1 MYQADEKRYEEMK
14 YNRCGASGLQLPA
27 VSLGLWHNFG
37 SNGNF
42 DNMQD
47 MCHTAFDH
55 GITHFDL
62 ANNYGPVPG
71 SAEENFGR
79 ILAKGLG
86 RYRDELI
93 ISTKAG
99 YDMWPGPY
107 GNWGSKKYLVAS
119 LDQSLKRMG
128 LDYVDIFY
136 HHRPDPNTP
145 LEETVRALDGIV
157 RSGKALYV
165 GISNYNKEQTIAAA
179 ELFKELGTPFIIN
192 QRKYSM
198 FVRDIEKD
206 GLKDYAAAHGIGIIT
221 FSPLAQGLLTDR
233 YLHGI
238 PEDSRVRTDGRFLKE
253 AAIVEETLKKVRA
266 LNDLA
271 AQRGQTLAQMALS
284 WILRDGDI
292 TSVLIGASKPSQ
304 ILDNIGIVHATAFSE
319 EERRRIVEILGIKK
333 RVPARILQTPAFML
347 SSVENLRDRGIRRQ
361 DHRLI
366 IAGHGSLQCI
376 QGF

>member
-238 PEDSRVRTDGRFLKE
+238 PEDSRVRTDSRFLKE

-319 EERRRIVEILGIKK
+319 EERRRIEEIL
-333 RVPARILQTPAFML
+333 A
-347 SSVENLRDRGIRRQ
+347 
-361 DHRLI
+361 
-366 IAGHGSLQCI
+366 
-376 QGF
+376 